1 VSFILDALRKS
12 EHERERRALPAL
24 VERGAGAAAS
34 SRLPL
39 VLGALGVLL
48 LANLVVLAIYLLRP
62 APLPPSAPAA
72 VALVAA
78 PFASS
83 APRPAVAGT
92 APHTRPLEAE
102 AGEATGPAL
111 DTPEPPPR
119 ARAEPALVS
128 PLASARWPPATERP
142 PASAPSLN
150 ELPEVSAS
158 GLPHLSL
165 ELHVY
170 ASAPSDRFVVMNGQ
184 RLREGASL
192 REGPV
197 LERITPD
204 GVILNYRGMRFQLPR
219 Q

>member
-24 VERGAGAAAS
+24 VERGAGGARS

-39 VLGALGVLL
+39 LLGALGVLL
-48 LANLVVLAIYLLRP
+48 LANLVVLGVYLLRP
-62 APLPPSAPAA
+62 APPAAAPATPTVVAPAA
-72 VALVAA
+72 SPTPPAT
-78 PFASS
+78 S
-83 APRPAVAGT
+83 AAGT
-92 APHTRPLEAE
+92 APRTRPLEAE

-111 DTPEPPPR
+111 DTPEPPVR

-128 PLASARWPPATERP
+128 ARASARPPPAADAP
-142 PASAPSLN
+142 AASAPSLN
-150 ELPEVSAS
+150 DLPEVS
-158 GLPHLSL
+158 GLPHLSVQ
-165 ELHVY
+165 LHVY
-170 ASAPSDRFVVMNGQ
+170 ASAPADRFVVMNGQ
-184 RLREGASL
+184 RLREGAAL

-204 GVILNYRGMRFQLPR
+204 GVILDYRGTRFQLPR